1 MENLGKKVGFLKGL
15 MEGMSFDTDSANGK
29 LMAGIVDLLGDLS
42 DRVEAIDEL
51 LEDLNDYVESIDE
64 DLTELESARDEDMD
78 GLFDDDDEYD
88 DMMFDGSEDK
98 LHLLRPARG
107 ETPEDAPGDAPGAD
121 SGEAPEED
129 SVAGNLCPECHA
141 TFYTAL
147 NDPADAQY
155 VCPNCNKK
163 VRPVRMRPEDAVIV
177 KPVEE

>member
-64 DLTELESARDEDMD
+64 DLTELEGTRDEDLNNLFDED
-78 GLFDDDDEYD
+78 GEDYDDDMLFDD
-88 DMMFDGSEDK
+88 SEDK
-98 LHLLRPARG
+98 LHLLRPADQ
-107 ETPEDAPGDAPGAD
+107 P
-121 SGEAPEED
+121 APEASDDD
-129 SVAGNLCPECHA
+129 SLAGNLCPECHA
-141 TFYTAL
+141 MFVTSL
-147 NDPADAQY
+147 KDPEGAEY
-155 VCPNCNKK
+155 ICPSCNKR
-163 VRPVRMRPEDAVIV
+163 VRPVPLTPENAPLA